1 MKPDFSIVATWD
13 NGRPLEELNRLMD
26 IRIQQ
31 LGEAADGAIFA
42 CGHTVLR
49 SIKPL
54 TRVAKVTKQALK
66 ESYDIVDTGLVMGQM
81 RNKDG
86 KVRWKPHQP
95 MTPVYRTDIKPIFL
109 WGGGIPKQRIH
120 VYRVTPRHAGRR
132 TWRKNLHKG
141 CWYLAAYDEGTA
153 RHYTE
158 SYLMMRAIKKY
169 AGLARASVASM
180 RRALAAAGN
189 EAVPADAVAKGD
201 EHIIGTA
208 ERLARV
214 QYRKSGEVRELE
226 VASDLSYG
234 RMALGDM
241 NALEYAIAKA
251 ANSVAGY
258 IRSRMVDCLNRN
270 YATPFPEITKGGSM
284 RR

>member
-1 MKPDFSIVATWD
+1 
-13 NGRPLEELNRLMD
+13 
-26 IRIQQ
+26 
-31 LGEAADGAIFA
+31 
-42 CGHTVLR
+42 
-49 SIKPL
+49 
-54 TRVAKVTKQALK
+54 
-66 ESYDIVDTGLVMGQM
+66 
-81 RNKDG
+81 
-86 KVRWKPHQP
+86 
-95 MTPVYRTDIKPIFL
+95 
-109 WGGGIPKQRIH
+109 
-120 VYRVTPRHAGRR
+120 
-132 TWRKNLHKG
+132 
-141 CWYLAAYDEGTA
+141 
-153 RHYTE
+153 
-158 SYLMMRAIKKY
+158 MMRAIKKY

-234 RMALGDM
+234 RMALGDI

-251 ANSVAGY
+251 ANSIAGY
-258 IRSRMVDCLNRN
+258 MRHAAESNFLIPSVE
-270 YATPFPEITKGGSM
+270 TPFPEISRNGSF

>member
-13 NGRPLEELNRLMD
+13 KGRPLEELNRLMD

-86 KVRWKPHQP
+86 KVKWKPHQP
-95 MTPVYRTDIKPIFL
+95 KTPVYRTDIKPMFL
-109 WGGGIPKQRIH
+109 WGGGIPTQRVH

-132 TWRKNLHKG
+132 TWAKNLHKG
-141 CWYLAAYDEGTA
+141 CWYLACYNEGAA

-169 AGLARASVASM
+169 AGLARALRRTPWQAATNTSSERRIAWRASNTVNPGKCASWKLQAIFRM
-180 RRALAAAGN
+180 GAWRLATSTRLNTPLQRRQIPLPGTSAAGWW
-189 EAVPADAVAKGD
+189 
-201 EHIIGTA
+201 TA
-208 ERLARV
+208 
-214 QYRKSGEVRELE
+214 
-226 VASDLSYG
+226 
-234 RMALGDM
+234 
-241 NALEYAIAKA
+241 
-251 ANSVAGY
+251 
-258 IRSRMVDCLNRN
+258 
-270 YATPFPEITKGGSM
+270 
-284 RR
+284 

>member
-1 MKPDFSIVATWD
+1 MSKIDFSVVATWD
-13 NGRPLEELNRLMD
+13 KDRPIQELNRLMD
-26 IRIQQ
+26 IRIEQ
-31 LGEAADGAIFA
+31 LGEAADAALFA

-54 TRVAKVTKQALK
+54 THVAKVTKKALK
-66 ESYDIVDTGLVMGQM
+66 ESYDLVDTGLVMGQE
-81 RNKDG
+81 RNGG
-86 KVRWKPHQP
+86 KVKWKPHLP
-95 MTPVYRTDIKPIFL
+95 KSPVYRSDIRPMCL
-109 WGGGIPKQRIH
+109 WGGGIPAQRVH

-132 TWRKNLHKG
+132 TWKKNLNKG
-141 CWYLAAYDEGTA
+141 CWYLAAYNEGTA
-153 RHYTE
+153 RHYAE

-180 RRALAAAGN
+180 RKALAIAGN
-189 EAVPADAVAKGD
+189 EAVPADAAVQGD
-201 EHIIGTA
+201 AHIIGTA
-208 ERLARV
+208 EKLARV
-214 QYRKSGEVRELE
+214 QYRKSGEFRALE

-234 RMALGDM
+234 RLALGDM
-241 NALEYAIAKA
+241 YALEYAIAKA

-270 YATPFPEITKGGSM
+270 YQTPFPEITKNGSM